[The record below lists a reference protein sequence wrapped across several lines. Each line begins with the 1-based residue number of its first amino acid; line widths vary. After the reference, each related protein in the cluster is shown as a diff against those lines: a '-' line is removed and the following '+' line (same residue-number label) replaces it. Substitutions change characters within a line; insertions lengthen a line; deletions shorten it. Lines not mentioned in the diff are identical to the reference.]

1 MATTTNLTTTYAGKV
16 AGGYIRAALLS
27 NESLKGVTVLEN
39 VDYKAVVRRLVDNTP
54 AFVDATCD
62 FTPTS
67 TINLTEKI
75 LELKKFQI
83 HREICKGDLN
93 TSNLLYDWDA
103 KETQD
108 GVLPVSLTDA
118 LIANILGGA
127 AATNET
133 MIWQGLGT
141 AGTYKGFCE
150 LIQDAGDDQNAGS
163 GTLDSSTIVG
173 AIEDLVAACPD
184 AVKGSTEKPII
195 YMSLNA
201 WEAFMIVSAAAG
213 NGWYTYGGPE
223 MPKQYLGYQIF
234 VCPGLYA
241 DHMLMTQKSNLYF
254 GTNILNQWN
263 EVKVLD
269 MSDLDGSDNVRF
281 KCNFFAGAQIGFT
294 NEIATWGTNF

>member
-39 VDYKAVVRRLVDNTP
+39 VDYKAVVRRLTDSITF
-54 AFVDATCD
+54 ADATCD
-62 FTPTS
+62 FTPSGTV
-67 TINLTEKI
+67 TLNEKI

-127 AATNET
+127 AAANET

-141 AGTYKGFCE
+141 ANTYKGFCE

-163 GTLDSSTIVG
+163 GALTSATIVG
-173 AIEDLVAACPD
+173 AVEDLVDACPD

-201 WEAFMIVSAAAG
+201 WEAYMIASAAAG

-241 DHMLMTQKSNLYF
+241 NHMLMTQKSNLYF
-254 GTNILNQWN
+254 GTNLLNQWN

-269 MSDLDGSDNVRF
+269 MSELDGSDNVRF